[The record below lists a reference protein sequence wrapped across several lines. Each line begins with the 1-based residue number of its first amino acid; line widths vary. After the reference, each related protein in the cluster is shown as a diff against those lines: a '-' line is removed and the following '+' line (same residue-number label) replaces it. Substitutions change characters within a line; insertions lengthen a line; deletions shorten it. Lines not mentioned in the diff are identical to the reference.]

1 MIQQHSLIYT
11 LLVHTRTNIHVAVLH
26 MDPMVLL
33 YSCICLVYYVI
44 GLFALI
50 IFNESYEFYLLNYVI
65 ALDVFIFQ

>member
-1 MIQQHSLIYT
+1 
-11 LLVHTRTNIHVAVLH
+11 